1 MTARAIR
8 IATYNVHR
16 CIGVDGRYDVER
28 VAAVI
33 QELDADV
40 VGLQEVDARYH
51 LQNDLDQIAVLQG
64 RTGMR
69 AVPGATLVNHRGY
82 YGNALLSRHPV
93 LEARHFDL
101 SWAGRERRGAL
112 DVELDIEGTRARVI
126 VTHFG
131 LLGAERREQV
141 RGILRLVE
149 RGRPAPLAL
158 IGDFN
163 EWSFINRTVRVLDQR
178 LGPSVAVRSFPSRWP
193 VFALDR
199 LWVRPRRGLEAVWAH
214 MSPLARLAS
223 DHLPVVGRIAAGWG
237 AQRVGEHT

>member
-1 MTARAIR
+1 MVQRAIR

-16 CIGVDGRYDVER
+16 CIGADGRYDADR

-33 QELDADV
+33 RELDADV

-51 LQNDLDQIAVLQG
+51 LQNDLDQIEHLQ
-64 RTGMR
+64 RLTGMA

-93 LEARHFDL
+93 RAVRHFDL
-101 SWAGRERRGAL
+101 SWAGREKRAAL
-112 DVELDIEGTRARVI
+112 DVEVEVEGTPARVI

-131 LLGAERREQV
+131 LRGAERREQV
-141 RGILRLVE
+141 RGILQLLQQ
-149 RGRPAPLAL
+149 GRPEPVA
-158 IGDFN
+158 IVGDFN

-178 LGPSVAVRSFPSRWP
+178 LGASVAVRSFPSRWP

-199 LWVRPRRGLEAVWAH
+199 LWVQPRGGLEAVWAH
-214 MSPLARLAS
+214 MSPLSRLAS
-223 DHLPVVGRIAAGWG
+223 DHLPVVGRVAAGWG
-237 AQRVGEHT
+237 TRLSA